1 MNIVLRRLPVV
12 AAVAAF
18 AVALTPH
25 VATAATT
32 VPLFPANNVVLG
44 SPGVFGTV
52 SVRLSC
58 GRNDLTIIESPGSST
73 GVIVDNLLNL
83 SVSRRRGP
91 AGPTQNLCTQGNGAQ
106 PANNSGNSCFSSANA
121 SAFTPGTPANSAY
134 TGIGTVTVPTVP
146 GVATYTFQLVNAP
159 GGPPN
164 PQANNA
170 LRLRTSC
177 RVR

>member
-32 VPLFPANNVVLG
+32 VPLFPANNVALG
-44 SPGVFGTV
+44 SPGAFGTA
-52 SVRLSC
+52 SVRLLCRPDS
-58 GRNDLTIIESPGSST
+58 LTIIESPGSST
-73 GVIVDNLLNL
+73 GVIVDNLLTL
-83 SVSRRRGP
+83 SVSPRRGP

-106 PANNSGNSCFSSANA
+106 PANNSCFSSANA

-146 GVATYTFQLVNAP
+146 GIATYTFQLVNAP